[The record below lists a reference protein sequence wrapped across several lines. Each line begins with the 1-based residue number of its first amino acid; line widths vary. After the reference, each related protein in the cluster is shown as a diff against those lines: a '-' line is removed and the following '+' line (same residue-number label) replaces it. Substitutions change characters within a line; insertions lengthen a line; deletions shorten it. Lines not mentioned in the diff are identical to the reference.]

1 MYFACIREMYF
12 FRERTIFFRQ
22 WPPEEVGG
30 GVHAQ
35 EAAEGDQEDWVATVN
50 KFLTICIEKSG
61 YCEGKQT

>member
-30 GVHAQ
+30 VHAQ
-35 EAAEGDQEDWVATVN
+35 EAAGGDQEDWVDHLN
-50 KFLTICIEKSG
+50 
-61 YCEGKQT
+61 